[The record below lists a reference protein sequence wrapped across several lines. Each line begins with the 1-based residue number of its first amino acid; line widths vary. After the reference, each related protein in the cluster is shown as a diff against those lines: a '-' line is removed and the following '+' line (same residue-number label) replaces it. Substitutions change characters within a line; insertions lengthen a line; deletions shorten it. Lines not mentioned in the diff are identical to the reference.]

1 MREAWVS
8 LLPGVPD
15 LERPLVCDACMRLQ
29 LAWAGGAAR
38 AHGVCPLLCPAA
50 AAAAASLQESQAARE
65 GLQAERAA
73 QLSAQQSLEGAQAEA
88 QQQVS
93 WGALGGGC
101 SAVLHMHMAGSTA
114 APKQCTT
121 LAHGGYSTAESL
133 LPPCTHFNMP
143 RCACPLQ
150 LADMKHRLEQA
161 TTDADK
167 ARRCATQ
174 QSAAALAAAAPPPGA
189 PRAGACMPCGIAC
202 NALLRAV
209 PWAQGPWPRAVP
221 PPPRALPP
229 CRRDYQSVVQLH
241 SEDIKRSQA
250 TAQALEEARQQ
261 LREAQVGRGG
271 PGSCAAGGLAGCAGG
286 LVSVCVGTRGGAS
299 LLALTPALPACLHG
313 AL

>member
-209 PWAQGPWPRAVP
+209 PWAQGPWPRADP
-221 PPPRALPP
+221 PPPPAP
-229 CRRDYQSVVQLH
+229 CRPAAGTTSPRS
-241 SEDIKRSQA
+241 SCTARTSSAARRPPRPWKR
-250 TAQALEEARQQ
+250 
-261 LREAQVGRGG
+261 
-271 PGSCAAGGLAGCAGG
+271 PGSSCARPRWGAGGLGAALQAGWLAVPGGWCLCVWGPGAGPH
-286 LVSVCVGTRGGAS
+286 SWR
-299 LLALTPALPACLHG
+299 
-313 AL
+313 